1 MARPLRIE
9 FPGAIYHVTTRGNA
23 RQAICLNDTDR
34 LLFLD
39 VLEVVIERFNW
50 LCHAYCL
57 MGNHYHLLIETV
69 DADLSKGMRELNGRY
84 TQAFNRRHHRV
95 GHLFQGRFKAMLVE
109 RESYLLEL
117 CRYVVLNP
125 VRAKM
130 VKSPGRYKWSSYR
143 ATAGQGTTPS
153 FLTTAWVLAQFGAR
167 RAEAIRRYRA
177 FVREGIGAPAPWTAL
192 KGQLL
197 LGSDAFLKKMAPYAK
212 GARTIGEIPR
222 RQRLLDR
229 PGLASL
235 LKRSGAKDRSVRNR
249 QIRQAHLEHGYTL
262 TEIGEHLG
270 LHYSTISKQVNGR

>member
-9 FPGAIYHVTTRGNA
+9 FPGAIYHVTSRGNA
-23 RQAICLNDTDR
+23 RQAIFLNEADR

-57 MGNHYHLLIETV
+57 MSNHYHLLIETA
-69 DADLSKGMRELNGRY
+69 DANLSKGMRELNGRY
-84 TQAFNRRHHRV
+84 TQGFNRRHRRV
-95 GHLFQGRFKAMLVE
+95 GHLFQGRFKAILVE

-130 VKSPGRYKWSSYR
+130 VTSPARYKWSSYR
-143 ATAGQGTTPS
+143 ATAGQGAAPS
-153 FLTTAWVLAQFGAR
+153 FLTIAWVLAQFGNR
-167 RAEAIRRYRA
+167 RGEAIRRYRT
-177 FVREGIGAPAPWTAL
+177 FVREGIGARSPWPAL
-192 KGQLL
+192 KGQFL
-197 LGSDAFLKKMAPYAK
+197 LGSDALLKKMAPYAK
-212 GARTIGEIPR
+212 GAREIGEIPR

-229 PGLASL
+229 PNLESL
-235 LKRSGAKDRSVRNR
+235 FKRTGAKDRSVRNR

-262 TEIGEHLG
+262 SEIGRHLN
-270 LHYSTISKQVNGR
+270 LHYSTVSKVVNAQ